1 MRHAPSRTR
10 RTRAAALTVLAVALT
25 VTPPSVARAQAVTP
39 IANTNFQ
46 PATAAVPAGH
56 TADTGAAYDTGR
68 GRGWIRQDS
77 VGSTAAPL
85 DLTRN
90 TRNRNRSGVDA
101 RLNTLIHLQYGD
113 TGGGNGVATPGAWE
127 YALPAGTYRVTV
139 SAGDQPPYDSV
150 HTVRVEGVT
159 AIDGFRSAAG
169 QEYQSAT
176 VTVPVADGRLTVD
189 AIGGTNT
196 KLTHVEIA
204 QVNGDTEPPAAPTG
218 PTATPGDSQV
228 VLAWTAGTAP
238 DLAGYRVYRDGTL
251 ISGSALV
258 IPNGYADT
266 TATNGTGYGYAVSA
280 VDANGNESARS
291 ATATATP
298 AAYALRVNFSDA
310 ATPPPTGYLR
320 DAGEAFSTAR
330 GHGWLALTGP
340 TPLSLVGNGRNRGTA
355 QPDVRLATLMH
366 AQLPAGGNGVAIPGR
381 WEAAVPAG
389 AYTVTVGVG
398 DAGPAVDSAHWLSI
412 EDQSAVAAF
421 VPTSSTRHASATR
434 VVTVTDGRLT
444 LSPAS
449 GTNTKLNYVDI
460 ASVPAAAAVPAVRT
474 ATPANLATGIPPTT
488 SVVLDLRL
496 PGGGV
501 DPATLTA
508 STVTLTRATD
518 GAAVDANV
526 ITSGGGDVVN
536 LSPTAP
542 LQPATRYRLTLTA
555 GVRDVAGRAFS
566 PYTMVFTT
574 GTVVGPG
581 GPVAFDQVLG
591 VATGAPFTTVVV
603 GPDGRLYAGT
613 VDGRIHRF
621 PINPDGTLGTA
632 TVITTVRDHATAAGL
647 AGAPNRTVIGMAFD
661 PASTAAAP
669 ILWITDNY
677 RFVGALNVP
686 DWSSRIAVLTGPD
699 LGTYTDA
706 VVNLPRS
713 VKDHE
718 TNSLAFGPDGAL
730 YVTQGSNNAMGAPDA
745 TWGNRPERL
754 LNAAVLRLD
763 PDLLP
768 AGGPLDVQT
777 EEGGDYDPWAPGA
790 ALTIHASGIRN
801 AYDLVWHRNGHLY
814 VPTNGSAAGGNSPGT
829 PDPLP
834 AACDRR
840 VDGDPYPGPAVP
852 ALTGVPT
859 AETDYVFDVRP
870 GRYYGHPNPA
880 RCEWVL
886 AGGNPTVD
894 TDPFQAAAYPVGT
907 QPDPNLDLPGMYDA
921 GLHASANGV
930 IEYRG
935 AAFGGALAGK
945 LLVVRYSAGQDI
957 ITFDVAAGGS
967 LSHRTAGLAGF
978 TGFNQP
984 LDLAEHLPTGNL
996 YVTELGASRISLLRP
1011 APLFVARPPVSGG

>member
-1 MRHAPSRTR
+1 MRHATHRTR
-10 RTRAAALTVLAVALT
+10 RTRVAALTALAVVLILA
-25 VTPPSVARAQAVTP
+25 PPATARAQAVTP
-39 IANTNFQ
+39 IASINFQ

-56 TADTGAAYDTGR
+56 TADTGAAYDAAR

-77 VGSTAAPL
+77 VGSTAVPL
-85 DLTRN
+85 DLTAN

-113 TGGGNGVATPGAWE
+113 TGGGNGVASAGAWE
-127 YALPAGTYRVTV
+127 YALPAGTYQVTV
-139 SAGDQPPYDSV
+139 SAGDQSPYDSL
-150 HTVRVEGVT
+150 HTIRVEGV
-159 AIDGFRSAAG
+159 AAVEGFRSTAG
-169 QEYQSAT
+169 QEYRAAT

-196 KLTHVEIA
+196 KLTHLQIA
-204 QVNGDTEPPAAPTG
+204 RVSDDTDPPPVPTG
-218 PTATPGDSQV
+218 LTVTPGDSQV
-228 VLAWTAGTAP
+228 ALAWTAGTAP
-238 DLAGYRVYRDGTL
+238 DLAGYRVYRDGAL
-251 ISGSALV
+251 ISGTALLTTS
-258 IPNGYADT
+258 GYADT
-266 TATNGTGYGYAVSA
+266 TAVNGTGYGYAVSA
-280 VDANGNESARS
+280 VDADGNESARS
-291 ATATATP
+291 ATVTATP

-310 ATPPPTGYLR
+310 ATPPPAGYLR
-320 DAGEAFSTAR
+320 DSGEAFGTAR
-330 GHGWLALTGP
+330 GYGWLTLTGP

-355 QPDVRLATLMH
+355 QPDVRLATLLH
-366 AQLPAGGNGVAIPGR
+366 AQLPAGGNGVSTPGR

-389 AYTVTVGVG
+389 SYTVTVSVG
-398 DAGPAVDSAHWLSI
+398 DAGTATDSAHWLSV
-412 EDQSAVAAF
+412 EDQNAVAAF
-421 VPTSSTRHASATR
+421 APTAAVRHASATR

-460 ASVPAAAAVPAVRT
+460 ASVPAAAAIPSVRA
-474 ATPANLATGIPPTT
+474 ATPANLATGVPQTT

-508 STVTLTRATD
+508 STVTLARAAD

-555 GVRDVAGRAFS
+555 GVRDIAGRAFS
-566 PYTMVFTT
+566 PYTMVFST

-581 GPVAFDQVLG
+581 GPVAFDQTLG

-603 GPDGRLYAGT
+603 GPDNRLYAGT
-613 VDGRIHRF
+613 LDGRIHRF
-621 PINPDGTLGTA
+621 PINADGTLGTG

-677 RFVGALNVP
+677 RYVGSLNVP
-686 DWSSRIAVLTGPD
+686 DWSSRIARLTGPN

-706 VVNLPRS
+706 VINLPRS

-730 YVTQGSNNAMGAPDA
+730 YLTQGSNNAMGAPDA

-754 LNAAVLRLD
+754 LSAAVLRLD

-768 AGGPLDVQT
+768 TGGPLDAKT
-777 EEGGDYDPWAPGA
+777 GEGGDYHPWAPGA
-790 ALTIHASGIRN
+790 ALTIHASGVRN

-814 VPTNGSAAGGNSPGT
+814 VPTNGSAAGGNTPGT

-840 VDGDPYPGPAVP
+840 IDGDPYPGPAVP

-859 AETDYVFDVRP
+859 AETDYVFDVDP

-886 AGGNPTVD
+886 AGGNPTAE
-894 TDPFQAAAYPVGT
+894 TDPFQVPAYPAGT
-907 QPDPNLDLPGMYDA
+907 APDPNLDLAGMYDA

-935 AAFGGALAGK
+935 GAFDGALAGR

-957 ITFDVAAGGS
+957 ITFDVAAGGA
-967 LSHRTAGLAGF
+967 LANRTTGRTGF

-984 LDLAEHLPTGNL
+984 LDLVEHLPTGNL

-1011 APLFVARPPVSGG
+1011 SPAGSLRNGR